1 MKIISVILLS
11 FIVHTGIGQVNRSAI
26 NTGSA
31 DSILPV
37 RPPFYNQIDSTRR
50 QIAASTFFLPLYDK
64 QFFLAGIEVN
74 LPARKYGWFNSLSMH
89 FTDSKSSHIV
99 ARHNRYFS
107 VMAGKKYEWINTHTY
122 FSVGLNVG
130 GFWNYRDITTFK
142 INTYGLAVLPNLE
155 AGWSL
160 RKVIIAVGGKFT
172 VSGGYFESK
181 YTGIDPVVFKFR
193 SHGIEAF
200 VEASPYVKILL
211 R

>member
-1 MKIISVILLS
+1 M
-11 FIVHTGIGQVNRSAI
+11 GIGQVNRSAI
-26 NTGSA
+26 NTGDA

-37 RPPFYNQIDSTRR
+37 RPPFYNQIDSARR

-74 LPARKYGWFNSLSMH
+74 LPARKYGWFNSFSIQ
-89 FTDSKSSHIV
+89 FINYKSRGQLMYESNYSSI
-99 ARHNRYFS
+99 
-107 VMAGKKYEWINTHTY
+107 MTGKKYEWINTHTY
-122 FSVGLNVG
+122 FSVGSSVG
-130 GFWNYRDITTFK
+130 VFWNYRDITTFNV
-142 INTYGLAVLPNLE
+142 NTYGLALATHLE
-155 AGWSL
+155 VGWSL
-160 RKVIIAVGGKFT
+160 RRVIIAIGGKFT